1 MASDVVFKVGE
12 FVVYPAHGV
21 GKLIDVEE
29 HDVGGVKIK
38 LYVITFDKDHMTLRL
53 PVDKAIAAGLRGI
66 SEKDEMVSAL
76 KMLSVKT
83 KRKKVMWSR
92 RAQEYETK
100 INSGNIEHLA
110 DVIRELYI
118 YQLNKD
124 QSYSERQ
131 IYQTALDRFA
141 RELSIVE
148 NIDEEAAIGRIQSFL
163 SVA

>member
-1 MASDVVFKVGE
+1 MANDVVFKVSD

-38 LYVITFDKDHMTLRL
+38 LYVITFEKDHMTLRL
-53 PVDKAIAAGLRGI
+53 PVDKAVAAGLRGI
-66 SEKDEMVSAL
+66 SDKDEMVSAL
-76 KMLSVKT
+76 NMLSVKT

>member
-1 MASDVVFKVGE
+1 MTKGIVFNIGD

-21 GKLIDVEE
+21 GKLVDIEE
-29 HDVGGVKIK
+29 HDVGSVKIK
-38 LYVITFDKDHMTLRL
+38 LYVITFDKAHMTLRL
-53 PVDKAIAAGLRGI
+53 PIDKAVAAGLRGI
-66 SEKDEMVSAL
+66 SAKDEMVSAL
-76 KMLSVKT
+76 QMLSVKT
-83 KRKKVMWSR
+83 KKKKVMWSR

-110 DVIRELYI
+110 DVIRELYV

-131 IYQTALDRFA
+131 IYQTALDRLA